1 MAQRAPY
8 RGPAGT
14 GFVSL
19 KRYLELNPEA
29 AQRMGG
35 ALTQGVEQRGAA
47 AQARLGQAAGDF
59 AQRAEEGT
67 TTYGQAATAEE
78 AQRRGEEAVYSG
90 PRQLS
95 DVVGDYSGLQRD
107 VDDATM
113 RAGLLGSDA
122 GRAVLL
128 REQYGANGGYT
139 PGAAGLDAFLAGRGG
154 GQTMEA
160 AGSRW
165 GKLRESLGLAE
176 KTAAQQAQGAMGV
189 TEDARRRYLADAERL
204 RGQEADAARRAEA
217 KRLADISARNRAAR
231 TPTMGGPDSQVT
243 PGGKGGGT
251 TGGVIGRNE
260 YGERE
265 YQDAPEFRP
274 RRRYP

>member
-8 RGPAGT
+8 RGPTGT

-35 ALTQGVEQRGAA
+35 ALTSGVEQRGAA

-59 AQRAEEGT
+59 ASKAEEGT
-67 TTYGQAATAEE
+67 TTYGQAGTAEE
-78 AQRRGEEAVYSG
+78 AQSRGEGAVYSG

-95 DVVGDYSGLQRD
+95 EVVGDYAGLQRD

-128 REQYGANGGYT
+128 RERYGQNAGYT

-154 GQTMEA
+154 GQAMEA
-160 AGSRW
+160 AGSKW

-176 KTAAQQAQGAMGV
+176 KTALAQAQGAMDV
-189 TEDARRRYLADAERL
+189 TADARKRFLADAERL
-204 RGQEADAARRAEA
+204 RGQEAAAAQQRALNAA
-217 KRLADISARNRAAR
+217 KANAPR
-231 TPTMGGPDSQVT
+231 TAPNYSSPDSQVT
-243 PGGKGGGT
+243 PGKKGGGT

-274 RRRYP
+274 RMRYP